1 MSELALQLI
10 AENKA
15 KHARGEDARVLDL
28 GNCGLVEVPE
38 EVFYCEWVEVLILSN
53 DWLEYNSEKKEW
65 STRSSGNVG
74 KTNEITF
81 LPADLY
87 RLSSLKTLIFND
99 NQISDLSP
107 LTSISDLQILWC
119 PSNQISDLGPISSL
133 YNLREL
139 HCSYN
144 QISSLSDLKGLSNL
158 QHLYCYS
165 NNITDLSPLTLLSDL
180 QYLDC
185 SENQITDL
193 SPASDLSNL
202 RMLSFNS
209 NPINNLSP
217 ISGLSNLHKLDCSST
232 QISELTPLSKL
243 TQLEELNIWSTP
255 VKDVSPIANLIKL
268 KVLDASRTKIEDISP
283 LANLKGLE
291 KLYIAYTKV
300 TDLEPLLDL
309 IKQGIP
315 VKWDED
321 WLLPKRIFVTECP
334 LITPPPHIVKQGNTA
349 ILNYFAER
357 QKLQFKNIEIKLIL
371 VGNSTAG
378 KTSLSRFLRE
388 RVYQSGEPTTHGIK
402 NDRWKPKGRELQV
415 NLWDFGGQEYY
426 HATHRLFLS
435 QNAIYVLLWDAQT
448 DKSGICE
455 TPIHFENDSEP
466 SNLQLEHFPKKWWV
480 QNIRHYTR
488 ESTPPVPIL
497 LVQNKCARDGIKRV
511 SDEFEKPP
519 FLLHPAW
526 LDNHID
532 LENAGAHLSI
542 KELEHGE
549 WPLQFELFEKRLLD
563 KLESQLAHF
572 EFAIYHR
579 DIRDKVRQLA
589 AEGMTDMTYHD
600 FEQLCREI
608 EADAKMDL
616 VQIYLRDITGDILYC
631 PHNERLRGRVFLS
644 PTSVCNSIYQILSR
658 QVQSQNGIFGIDWVC
673 EALRCDE
680 KNALDFVEL
689 MREFELVFDDKD
701 ETGQSTGQWV
711 APQYLPENCSQSAYL
726 EGLKKDKILTHAFI
740 LWFPDFLPKS
750 HIARFVAHWGNQ
762 AEGRIFWKNG
772 LLFKTEECKALVER
786 TGEDKINVEIL
797 ANHPNRIAALQH
809 IFQSF
814 MHLEDGNPGFAVS
827 LDGATFVWWRDV
839 QEALHA
845 QAVRVKTYPA
855 EPGNY
860 TTLKPFLIL
869 QKQPNMTQPKKV
881 FISYSKTDKDYLS
894 TLKTQLSPLRRQG
907 LITTWDD
914 TDLKPGE
921 IWDAAIRRELNAA
934 DIIILLVSADLI
946 ATDYVWEVEMTAAL
960 AREEATVVPVII
972 RPCQWQNA
980 PFARLNALPEK
991 GKPISTWA
999 NPDEAWAQVVG
1010 KIGEVL

>member
-10 AENKA
+10 EKNKKLKA
-15 KHARGEDARVLDL
+15 KTLEL
-28 GNCGLVEVPE
+28 GHCELTDVPE
-38 EVFYCEWVEVLILSN
+38 EIGELVWLENLILSN
-53 DWLEYNSEKKEW
+53 QWQLRDFQWEYTEGAKSQNKGNKNNIYKLPMSLSNLSNLKRLVVSGKFPLKDLSALEGLKKL
-65 STRSSGNVG
+65 
-74 KTNEITF
+74 EIFDCSWTEV
-81 LPADLY
+81 D
-87 RLSSLKTLIFND
+87 
-99 NQISDLSP
+99 DLSP
-107 LTSISDLQILWC
+107 LYQLT
-119 PSNQISDLGPISSL
+119 
-133 YNLREL
+133 NLKVL
-139 HCSYN
+139 DCAGTN
-144 QISSLSDLKGLSNL
+144 VF
-158 QHLYCYS
+158 
-165 NNITDLSPLTLLSDL
+165 DLSPLSNLENL
-180 QYLDC
+180 QYLYFDK
-185 SENQITDL
+185 TDI
-193 SPASDLSNL
+193 SD
-202 RMLSFNS
+202 
-209 NPINNLSP
+209 I
-217 ISGLSNLHKLDCSST
+217 
-232 QISELTPLSKL
+232 
-243 TQLEELNIWSTP
+243 
-255 VKDVSPIANLIKL
+255 SPIANLSKIKVFHFSKTYVEDLSPL
-268 KVLDASRTKIEDISP
+268 KKAIGKNIPIKWMEETSWIWENDYKWQTPVITIED
-283 LANLKGLE
+283 
-291 KLYIAYTKV
+291 
-300 TDLEPLLDL
+300 
-309 IKQGIP
+309 
-315 VKWDED
+315 
-321 WLLPKRIFVTECP
+321 CP
-334 LITPPPHIVKQGNTA
+334 LTNPPPEIVKQGNAA

-357 QKLQFKNIEIKLIL
+357 EKAQFKNTEIKLIL

-402 NDRWKPKGRELQV
+402 NDRWKPQGRELQV

-616 VQIYLRDITGDILYC
+616 VQIYLRDITSDILYY
-631 PHNERLRGRVFLS
+631 PHNERLKKRVFLR
-644 PTSVCNSIYQILSR
+644 PVWVCNSIYQILSR
-658 QVQSQNGIFGIDWVC
+658 QVQEQNGMFGVDWVC
-673 EALRCDE
+673 KALQCDE
-680 KNALDFVEL
+680 NNALDFVEL
-689 MREFELVFDDKD
+689 MREFELVFDDTN
-701 ETGQSTGQWV
+701 EAGQPTGQLV
-711 APQYLPENCSQSAYL
+711 APQYLPENCTKPDKL
-726 EGLKKDKILTHAFI
+726 EAAKEYANLTHAFT

-750 HIARFVAHWGNQ
+750 HIARFVSHWGSQ
-762 AEGRIFWKNG
+762 AKQRLFWKNG
-772 LLFKTEECKALVER
+772 LLFQTEDCTALVER
-786 TGEDKINVEIL
+786 KSENKIQVEIQ
-797 ANHPNRIAALQH
+797 ANHPKQVVAVQH